1 MKIQMQRTAADGDEV
16 VRAYADMVYKL
27 AYSQVR
33 NKTDADD
40 IFQEVFFR
48 YFKKNPIFE
57 SAGHQKAW
65 LIRVTINCSK
75 KHWSSAWRRKT
86 VSLNDETADSER
98 SEMTFEERG
107 LDEALRKLPHKYLT
121 VIHLFYYEG
130 YSVEQMGEILKLQQS
145 TIRTQ
150 LTRARALLR
159 ELLKGEEFDV

>member
-1 MKIQMQRTAADGDEV
+1 MKIQMERAADGEEV
-16 VRAYADMVYKL
+16 VTAYADMVYKL

-48 YFKKNPIFE
+48 YFRKNPSFE
-57 SAGHQKAW
+57 SVSHQKAW

-75 KHWSSAWRRKT
+75 KHWTSAWQRKT
-86 VSLNDETADSER
+86 VPLNDETADAESA
-98 SEMTFEERG
+98 EMTFEEHN
-107 LDEALRKLPHKYLT
+107 LDNALRKLPYKYLA

-130 YSVEQMGEILKLQQS
+130 YSVEQMGEILKLRQS
-145 TIRTQ
+145 TVRTQ

-159 ELLKGEEFDV
+159 ELLKGEEF